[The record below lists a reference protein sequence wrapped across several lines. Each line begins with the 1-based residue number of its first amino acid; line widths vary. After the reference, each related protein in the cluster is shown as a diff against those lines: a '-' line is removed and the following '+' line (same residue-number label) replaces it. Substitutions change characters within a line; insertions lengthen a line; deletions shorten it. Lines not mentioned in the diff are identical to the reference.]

1 MRNFAREHFQKHC
14 AKAAAEQAAE
24 FGAMQDMTAF
34 ELQMVQLNNDRQR
47 LKQIAST
54 AAKVVLKKA
63 LLPNHLPYVEG
74 IIEADKSIQ
83 DEVFMTMLV
92 WCIDVGDYAKA
103 LQLTEFALR
112 HNMIMPDS
120 FKRNTA
126 TYVVETIAEAFLKQ
140 LKTNADV
147 EVSVLWKLESIL
159 ENFSNETLNM
169 PDQVSAKLNVA
180 AGKAELKYIK
190 AEIDRNQGQIDA
202 FTPEWVLHHS
212 QHAKMRFEQALLLDE
227 KCGCRA
233 DLKAIEKILEQV
245 IPVFKEFHK
254 QPEPLLN
261 SDGSQVV
268 DDQGNLVFK
277 TTE

>member
-1 MRNFAREHFQKHC
+1 MSLARQHFQKHQ

-24 FGAMQDMTAF
+24 FGAMQNMTAF
-34 ELQMVQLNNDRQR
+34 ELQIVQLNNDRQR
-47 LKQIAST
+47 LKQIQST
-54 AAKVVLKKA
+54 EAKVVLKKA

-74 IIEADKSIQ
+74 ILEANKAIQ
-83 DEVFMTMLV
+83 DEVFMTILV
-92 WCIDVGDYAKA
+92 WCIDVGDYTKA
-103 LQLTEFALR
+103 LQLAEFALR
-112 HNMIMPDS
+112 NNMIMPDS

-126 TYVVETIAEAFLKQ
+126 TYVVETIAETFLKK
-140 LKTNADV
+140 LKTNIDV
-147 EVSVLWKLESIL
+147 DVNILWKLESIL

-169 PDQVSAKLNVA
+169 PDQVSAKFNVA
-180 AGKAELKYIK
+180 IGKAELKYIK
-190 AEIDRNQGQIDA
+190 AEIDKNGIDGY
-202 FTPEWVLHHS
+202 TPEWVLHHS
-212 QHAKMRFEQALLLDE
+212 QYAKNLFEKALLLDE

-245 IPVFKEFHK
+245 IPIFKKLTK

-261 SDGSQVV
+261 NDGSQVV

>member
-24 FGAMQDMTAF
+24 FGVMENMTAF
-34 ELQMVQLNNDRQR
+34 ELQLVQLNNDRQR
-47 LKQIAST
+47 LKQIQAT
-54 AAKVVLKKA
+54 EAKVVLKKA
-63 LLPNHLPYVEG
+63 LLSNHLPYVEG
-74 IIEADKSIQ
+74 ILEANKSVQ

-103 LQLTEFALR
+103 LQLAEFALH

-126 TYVVETIAEAFLKQ
+126 TYVVETIAEVFLKQ
-140 LKTNADV
+140 LKTNAVVDI
-147 EVSVLWKLESIL
+147 SVLEQVEQLLQNTELDQKVLD
-159 ENFSNETLNM
+159 M
-169 PDQVSAKLNVA
+169 PSQAKAKLYVA
-180 AGKAELKYIK
+180 LGKASVKLIQSTDEPNDVDLVHAQSAQVYL
-190 AEIDRNQGQIDA
+190 ALA
-202 FTPEWVLHHS
+202 FE
-212 QHAKMRFEQALLLDE
+212 LDE
-227 KCGCRA
+227 KSGA
-233 DLKAIEKILEQV
+233 LGELKATKKFLDKFADRL
-245 IPVFKEFHK
+245 PK

-277 TTE
+277 PTE

>member
-1 MRNFAREHFQKHC
+1 MIMNLARQHFQKHQ
-14 AKAAAEQAAE
+14 AKEAAEKAAE

-34 ELQMVQLNNDRQR
+34 ELQMMQLNNDRQR
-47 LKQIAST
+47 LKQIQST
-54 AAKVVLKKA
+54 DAKVVLKKA

-74 IIEADKSIQ
+74 ILEADKSIQ
-83 DEVFMTMLV
+83 DEVFMTILV

-103 LQLTEFALR
+103 LLLAEFALR

-140 LKTNADV
+140 LKTDAAVDI
-147 EVSVLWKLESIL
+147 SVLEQVERLIL
-159 ENFSNETLNM
+159 NPDLDPKVLDM
-169 PDQVSAKLNVA
+169 PNQAKAKLYLA
-180 AGKAELKYIK
+180 LGKATVKLIQSKDEPSDADLVHAQS
-190 AEIDRNQGQIDA
+190 AEAYLTSA
-202 FTPEWVLHHS
+202 FE
-212 QHAKMRFEQALLLDE
+212 LDE
-227 KCGCRA
+227 KSGALGEMKATKKFLDKFA
-233 DLKAIEKILEQV
+233 DRL
-245 IPVFKEFHK
+245 PK

-268 DDQGNLVFK
+268 DDQGSLVFK